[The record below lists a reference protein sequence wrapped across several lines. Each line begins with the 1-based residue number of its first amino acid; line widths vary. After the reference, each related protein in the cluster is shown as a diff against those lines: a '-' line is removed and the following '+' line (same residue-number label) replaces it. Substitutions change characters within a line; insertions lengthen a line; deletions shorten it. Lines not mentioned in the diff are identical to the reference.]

1 MGLSDNPEMQFNLE
15 GIIDSNITEDMNVI
29 FQAPFSDKE
38 IEEVDKHLPNDKSPG
53 PDGFNNEFVKNC
65 LFIIAADVKKLI
77 GDFHSRNINLES
89 INSSLHYSGPKN

>member
-38 IEEVDKHLPNDKSPG
+38 IEEVVKHLPNDKSPG
-53 PDGFNNEFVKNC
+53 VSTQLALQFGT
-65 LFIIAADVKKLI
+65 LT
-77 GDFHSRNINLES
+77 S
-89 INSSLHYSGPKN
+89 INNMHELV